1 MRPLGKIIQRG
12 ILPLMS
18 LALVVISACTGL
30 SGEPEIV
37 STLRPRPTIASFTLD
52 AEQRNIENGAVIYAQ
67 NCTRCHGITGKGDGE
82 LAITGQLPVTL
93 IDFTDPQAVQGKTP
107 EEWFRIIYN
116 GKLENLM
123 PPWSIA
129 NGGSLTDDQIGDVTL
144 FLFELADN
152 GESMPEAT
160 ADVESLA
167 PITTPDADATADV
180 EALAPITTPD
190 AEATA
195 NSEATLSPESTPL
208 VVASANT
215 GLVSG
220 LVVNGTEGGSV
231 PADLPVKLYSS
242 TGTGDS
248 LVAETALNPDGTFQF
263 SDVAL
268 SHGQEFYV
276 TVGYLGGFFVSQ
288 ILTPDSGSN
297 LLDLPVTI
305 YETTYDPQA
314 IRVTNILTYANVIDD
329 TLDVVQVIEFANIT
343 DKLYVQV
350 VDEVVSA
357 LMVGLP
363 AGAIF
368 NDVTGGRFRLSDDG
382 RTVTDSRPVFPLA
395 SQETAHTLHFAY
407 SLPYD
412 GDVTIEQTF
421 PYLVDGEL
429 DVLIQQDGLSVDG
442 DGFQSRGSRMIAEG
456 IFANFGATLS
466 LMPQTP
472 IRFSVSGTVILPP
485 LAESST
491 DAPNLPL
498 AIILVG
504 AGVLSI
510 AVAGII
516 FIQDKRENAKPVP
529 DAKEQINLLMKQIA
543 DLDIQHKDGKISD
556 EVHVA
561 RRDKLKAQLTKLM
574 KDLKSV

>member
-12 ILPLMS
+12 ILPLMALS
-18 LALVVISACTGL
+18 LVIISACTGL

-37 STLRPRPTIASFTLD
+37 STLRPRATIAPFVLD
-52 AEQRNIENGAVIYAQ
+52 REQINIENGAVIFAQ
-67 NCTRCHGITGKGDGE
+67 NCTRCHGIGGKGDGE
-82 LAITGQLPVTL
+82 LALTGQLPVTL

-107 EEWFRIIYN
+107 EGWFSIIYN

-129 NGGSLTDDQIGDVTL
+129 NGGSLTDEQIWDVTM
-144 FLFELADN
+144 FLFVLADSA
-152 GESMPEAT
+152 ESAEAT
-160 ADVESLA
+160 VAVEALA

-180 EALAPITTPD
+180 ESLAPVSTPNAD
-190 AEATA
+190 ATA
-195 NSEATLSPESTPL
+195 DSEATTSPESTPL

-242 TGTGDS
+242 TGTGDI
-248 LVAETALNPDGTFQF
+248 LVGEMALNPDGTFQF
-263 SDVAL
+263 SDIPL

-297 LLDLPVTI
+297 LLELPVTI

-314 IRVTNILTYANVIDD
+314 IRVTNILTYANVIGD

-350 VDEVVSA
+350 DDDVVSA

-368 NDVTGGRFRLSDDG
+368 NDVTGGRFSLSDDG

-395 SQETAHTLHFAY
+395 SQETPHILHFAY

-412 GDVTIEQTF
+412 GDVSIEQTF

-466 LMPQTP
+466 LMPETP

-485 LAESST
+485 AESST
-491 DAPNLPL
+491 ADAPNLPL

-504 AGVLSI
+504 VGVLSI
-510 AVAGII
+510 GVAGII
-516 FIQDKRENAKPVP
+516 FIKDKRENSKPVA
-529 DAKEQINLLMKQIA
+529 DTKEQINLLMKQIA
-543 DLDIQHKDGKISD
+543 DLDMQHKDRKISD

-561 RRDKLKAQLTKLM
+561 RRDKLKTQLTKLM